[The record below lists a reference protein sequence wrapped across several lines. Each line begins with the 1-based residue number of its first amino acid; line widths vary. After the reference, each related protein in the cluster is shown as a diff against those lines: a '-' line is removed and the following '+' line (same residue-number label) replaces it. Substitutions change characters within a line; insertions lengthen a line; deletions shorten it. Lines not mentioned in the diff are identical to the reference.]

1 MSETGRKDER
11 MKYKGFEIRQEK
23 QVMRCGTLEGLAII
37 VEGHPPQF
45 VDGGIALAKRVIDM
59 KLRSGL
65 WKRPDGQVTM
75 EEIGEAN
82 G

>member
-1 MSETGRKDER
+1 

-23 QVMRCGTLEGLAII
+23 QEMRCGTLEGLAII

-45 VDGGIALAKRVIDM
+45 VNGGMPFVKRVIDM

-65 WKRPDGQVTM
+65 WQRPDGQVTIDEM
-75 EEIGEAN
+75 GRTCEVREH
-82 G
+82 

>member
-1 MSETGRKDER
+1 MSAAGRKDGR

-23 QVMRCGTLEGLAII
+23 QVLRCGTLEGLAII
-37 VEGHPPQF
+37 VDEHPPQF
-45 VDGGIALAKRVIDM
+45 VSGGVALAKRVIDM

-75 EEIGEAN
+75 EEIEEEN